1 MLRPASARQLLR
13 GIGWVAGVALHD
25 GALLVDAPADRAAEL
40 NMLLATQGV
49 AVAEIRAHERLEDFF
64 LEVTGAEAATQ

>member
-1 MLRPASARQLLR
+1 
-13 GIGWVAGVALHD
+13 
-25 GALLVDAPADRAAEL
+25 VDAPADRAAEL

-49 AVAEIRAHERLEDFF
+49 AVAEIRAHEQRLEDFF